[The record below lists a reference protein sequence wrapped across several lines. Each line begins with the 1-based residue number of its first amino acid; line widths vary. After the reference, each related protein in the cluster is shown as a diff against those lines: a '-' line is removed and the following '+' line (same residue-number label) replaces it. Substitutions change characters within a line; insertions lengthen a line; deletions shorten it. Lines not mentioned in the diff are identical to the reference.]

1 MLWYLER
8 KRERE
13 REREREWDTRDLQ
26 KEACMEF
33 VFECLVVVLF
43 YFFAWLCLAFC
54 MFVW

>member
-1 MLWYLER
+1 MVFRE
-8 KRERE
+8 KERERE